1 MKKTPGLL
9 LMCALILTFAVVRA
23 GAGSDFIGKWQGNE
37 QCQGVSAPVA
47 IVVITADG
55 PGQVFLTGVYSLQ
68 GKIKGVVK
76 GNTITIP
83 QQDVVDPNFKNII
96 IEGSLTLGKNG
107 TALVGV
113 FAILNNDVRDNC
125 TVNYHK

>member
-1 MKKTPGLL
+1 MKKASGLL
-9 LMCALILTFAVVRA
+9 LMCGLILTFAIAHA
-23 GAGSDFIGKWQGNE
+23 GSGSDFVGRWQGNE

-55 PGQVFLTGVYSLQ
+55 PGQVLLTGVYSLQ

-83 QQDVVDPNFKNII
+83 QQNVVDPNFKNII